1 MFSSASLFAYYNGI
15 CPIVLADHQG
25 SKQIMIKLLETENAM
40 YTRSCVYIHAC
51 YHFLQRG
58 HIYHVIDALNPHV
71 GLLVFCMPLMSGPCQ
86 FQIWFSSCP
95 FPWKLHAAG
104 LTLCCPI
111 LHYYIPSN
119 WTTSI
124 DLNQPGYYIYKYW
137 WGYDVVAAGN
147 LQASKQACC
156 CTMHW
161 WEIRWK
167 VWNSLVLVQESG
179 NLKRPFYLAD
189 SNERRHPKK

>member
-1 MFSSASLFAYYNGI
+1 MLSTHSSPSTLMLLHW
-15 CPIVLADHQG
+15 IVSFLYVYRWVVHVS
-25 SKQIMIKLLETENAM
+25 SK
-40 YTRSCVYIHAC
+40 S
-51 YHFLQRG
+51 
-58 HIYHVIDALNPHV
+58 
-71 GLLVFCMPLMSGPCQ
+71 
-86 FQIWFSSCP
+86 IWFSSCP
-95 FPWKLHAAG
+95 FPWKLHACSWFDF
-104 LTLCCPI
+104 LLSYTNKL
-111 LHYYIPSN
+111 PSN

-167 VWNSLVLVQESG
+167 VWNSLVWVQESG

>member
-1 MFSSASLFAYYNGI
+1 M
-15 CPIVLADHQG
+15 
-25 SKQIMIKLLETENAM
+25 
-40 YTRSCVYIHAC
+40 
-51 YHFLQRG
+51 HFLQRG
-58 HIYHVIDALNPHV
+58 RIMLSTHSSPSTLMLLHWIVSFLYVYRWVVHVSWGFVSRFAHSHKN
-71 GLLVFCMPLMSGPCQ
+71 CM
-86 FQIWFSSCP
+86 
-95 FPWKLHAAG
+95 HAAG
-104 LTLCCPI
+104 LIFCCPI

-137 WGYDVVAAGN
+137 WGYDLVAAGN